1 MIPDEVVAEVLR
13 RTDIVELIG
22 SYLPLRSA
30 GRTHKALCPF
40 HTEKTPSFVVN
51 PERQIFHCFG
61 CHEGGDAIA
70 FLVKHD
76 RLTFLEA
83 VRLLAARAGVTL
95 PASRGG
101 SGRVE
106 EDGRLLLLEIHRQ
119 ALAHFRENLGRPEG
133 AVAREYLAGRGVTEE
148 IIERFQLGYAL
159 PRWDGLLRALKQR
172 GHADRV
178 LEATGLCVPRQ
189 RGTGLYDRFRHRLM
203 IPIWDA
209 SGKVIAFGGRALP
222 AVTEKVGDAPE
233 AKYLNSPETPLYRKG
248 TQLYGL
254 NLASRAIRERKTVVV
269 VEGYFDAI
277 MLHVHGFEQAVA
289 ALGTA
294 LTTDQARLLARY
306 TDRVILLFDPDAAG
320 IGAARRSLEHLVNVD
335 LEWRVVVLPGG
346 QDPDAF
352 VRASGAG
359 AFERTLSDS
368 QDLVDFYLDRRV
380 SGLDM
385 ADPVQRARGA
395 EALVEII
402 GGIDSPV
409 RREGY
414 LARVA
419 QRTGISDRALLE
431 EIAQRR
437 GRIGRRDATPAPA
450 PVSAPSAPTPPSAE
464 EQVIYIGL
472 HYPAHRARIREGL
485 AAEEIRDPILE
496 RIFRECLQTES
507 ARDPREAGR
516 LNQLPPEVQRR
527 LAALW
532 ARDLV
537 GAPGEGG
544 GVEDSLV
551 AKTLED
557 CLTRIHERRTRAD
570 RTALRQALEAADR
583 GKDAARVLELLA
595 DHPSVKSGQQQP

>member
-1 MIPDEVVAEVLR
+1 VIPEEVVAEVVR

-22 SYLPLRSA
+22 SYLPLRAA

-61 CHEGGDAIA
+61 CGEGGDAIA

-76 RLTFLEA
+76 RLTFVEA

-101 SGRVE
+101 RAE

-119 ALAHFRENLGRPEG
+119 ALAFFCENLGGPEG
-133 AVAREYLAGRGVTEE
+133 AAAREYLEGRGVTAG
-148 IIERFQLGYAL
+148 IVERFHLGYAL
-159 PRWDGLLRALKQR
+159 PRWDGLLRVLKQR
-172 GHADRV
+172 GHTDRV

-189 RGTGLYDRFRHRLM
+189 RGTGLYDRFRQRLM
-203 IPIWDA
+203 IPIWDV
-209 SGKVIAFGGRALP
+209 SGKTIAFGGRALDGSE
-222 AVTEKVGDAPE
+222 V
-233 AKYLNSPETPLYRKG
+233 KYLNSPETALYRKG
-248 TQLYGL
+248 THLYGL
-254 NLASRAIRERKTVVV
+254 NLAAKAIRERKTAVV

-277 MLHVHGFEQAVA
+277 MLHVHGFDHAVA

-294 LTTDQARLLARY
+294 LTPDQARLLARY
-306 TDRVILLFDPDAAG
+306 ADRVILLFDPDAAG
-320 IGAARRSLEHLVNVD
+320 IGAARRSLEQLVNVD
-335 LEWRVVVLPGG
+335 VEWRVVVLPGG

-352 VRASGAG
+352 VRAHGAE
-359 AFERTLSDS
+359 AFQRVLNES
-368 QDLVDFYLDRRV
+368 QDLVDFFLDRRV

-395 EALVEII
+395 EGLVDVI
-402 GGIDSPV
+402 GAIDSPV

-431 EIAQRR
+431 EIARRR
-437 GRIGRRDATPAPA
+437 GHAGRRDAAAVAAGPAPA
-450 PVSAPSAPTPPSAE
+450 PASAE
-464 EQVIYIGL
+464 EQVIFIGL
-472 HYPAHRARIREGL
+472 HYPGHRARIRAGL
-485 AAEEIRDPILE
+485 APEDIRDPILQ
-496 RIFRECLQTES
+496 RIFREWIQVES
-507 ARDPREAGR
+507 GEDLLAAGR
-516 LNQLPPEVQRR
+516 MGQLPPEIQRR
-527 LAALW
+527 LSALW

-537 GAPGEGG
+537 GDPGEGQAI
-544 GVEDSLV
+544 EDSLV
-551 AKTLED
+551 VQTMED
-557 CLTRIHERRTRAD
+557 CLARIRERRTRAD
-570 RTALRQALEAADR
+570 RTAFRQALEAADR

-595 DHPSVKSGQQQP
+595 DHPSVKGSQHQP